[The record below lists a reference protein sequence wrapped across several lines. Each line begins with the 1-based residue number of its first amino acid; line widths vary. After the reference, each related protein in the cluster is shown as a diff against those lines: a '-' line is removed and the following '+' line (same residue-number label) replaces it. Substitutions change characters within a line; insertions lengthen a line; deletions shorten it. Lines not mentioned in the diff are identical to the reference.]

1 MNKEKDGA
9 LIRTIK
15 GTGTFMALGI
25 EMGASVG
32 IPVWIGYEI
41 DKYLET
47 SFVIL
52 IGLFAGIGAAANA
65 LWRAVKKY
73 RRQMEDEQQDN

>member
-1 MNKEKDGA
+1 
-9 LIRTIK
+9 
-15 GTGTFMALGI
+15 
-25 EMGASVG
+25 VG